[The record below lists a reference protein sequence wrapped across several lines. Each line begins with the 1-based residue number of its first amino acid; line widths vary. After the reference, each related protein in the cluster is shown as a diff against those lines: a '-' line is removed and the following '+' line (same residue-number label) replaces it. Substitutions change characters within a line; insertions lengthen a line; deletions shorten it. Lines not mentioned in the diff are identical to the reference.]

1 VIIPWGKIRFPK
13 RPAAA
18 APPERGAF
26 SESVNGVS
34 PLRVNT
40 DALKPHPLLSLLPR
54 RNLDRLLAESAF
66 AEYPK
71 GTVVFREGDPPEAIY
86 LIISGRCES
95 HVSSGLNGGCV
106 IEEVFGPG
114 DMLGERALL
123 NQEPH
128 RATVTVVTHCVLLRI
143 PSEELHGIF
152 EQYPHIAGK
161 FTRTVT
167 DRLRVVR
174 EGLGHGAGARRI
186 VSIFPL
192 APRVDA
198 PAVAGKLAA
207 ALHKL
212 TAQNVLLVHLGSAR
226 EAVAV
231 EDWPKL
237 ERTSNG
243 EFCFRK
249 HTRAQ
254 NGGYLELRLS
264 TSADACSTTF
274 VAPLLSHCG
283 RHFNYVL
290 LHIDPDTPPQCAVE
304 CIIQTDLAYVLLQP
318 GMQNLYDFELLMR
331 QLGDQTRGNT
341 AHVKPILFAEEYL
354 AAPQIHAALRD
365 LGHPVHSFARGFPL
379 TNEPGSGDPRFDLQ
393 INRLAREI
401 ARRRIGLALS
411 SGGAKGLAHI
421 GVIQVLEEHGIE
433 VDAIAGASM
442 GAYIGAIW
450 AYGLDGTMLE
460 KIAREHES
468 RWGLWGLVDPVLPPR
483 RGFMRT
489 RRVVHRLRRSIGN
502 AHFSD
507 LIRPLRV
514 VATHLDTLERVVF
527 SSGEVAKAV
536 AASIAIPGVVV
547 PVDYEG
553 DTYID
558 GGIADPLPVDVLEE
572 MGIEHI
578 IAVNVIPPP
587 ERLRQWLD
595 LAKEQNG
602 RDVRRAPLREALS
615 QRVNYFAHGN
625 ILDTMLQAVNGAQ
638 TRVAEAA
645 ALRADILLRPLACD
659 AFWHDFTHPGKYIA
673 LGRKA
678 AEDKLAELEALASP
692 HAKTIPPPRRIAADI
707 RVP

>member
-1 VIIPWGKIRFPK
+1 MF
-13 RPAAA
+13 
-18 APPERGAF
+18 
-26 SESVNGVS
+26 
-34 PLRVNT
+34 
-40 DALKPHPLLSLLPR
+40 
-54 RNLDRLLAESAF
+54 
-66 AEYPK
+66 
-71 GTVVFREGDPPEAIY
+71 

-95 HVSSGLNGGCV
+95 RVTSGVRGARI
-106 IEEVFGPG
+106 IEEIFGPG
-114 DMLGERALL
+114 DMLGERAVL
-123 NQEPH
+123 NREPH
-128 RATVTVVTHCVLLRI
+128 RATVVVATHCLLLRI
-143 PSEELHGIF
+143 PSQELQGIF
-152 EQYPHIAGK
+152 EQDPCIAGK
-161 FTRTVT
+161 FARTVT
-167 DRLRVVR
+167 DRLRSMR
-174 EGLGHGAGARRI
+174 DGLPGRGTPVRRI

-198 PAVAGKLAA
+198 PAVAGKLAI
-207 ALHKL
+207 ALRKL
-212 TAQNVLLVHLGSAR
+212 TGQSVLLVQLAPAAGAI
-226 EAVAV
+226 AI
-231 EDWPKL
+231 EDWPTIA
-237 ERTSNG
+237 RTING

-249 HTRAQ
+249 QIRAQ
-254 NGGYLELRLS
+254 SGDYVELQLS
-264 TSADACSTTF
+264 TGSEPRSSKS
-274 VAPLLSHCG
+274 VAALLSHCG
-283 RHFNYVL
+283 SHYDYVL
-290 LHIDPDTPPQCAVE
+290 VHVDPETPPNFAVE
-304 CIIQTDLAYVLLQP
+304 CMIQTDLAFVLLQA

-341 AHVKPILFAEEYL
+341 AHVKPILFAEESL
-354 AAPQIHAALRD
+354 AAPQVHATLRE

-379 TNEPGSGDPRFDLQ
+379 RSEPGSGDRRFDLH

-421 GVIQVLEEHGIE
+421 GVIQVLEENGIE
-433 VDAIAGASM
+433 IDAIAGASM

-450 AYGLDGTMLE
+450 AYGLDGAMLE
-460 KIAREHES
+460 KLAREHES

-489 RRVVHRLRRSIGN
+489 RRVVRRLRRSIGE

-514 VATHLDTLERVVF
+514 VATHLDTLERIVF
-527 SSGEVAKAV
+527 SSGEVAEAV

-547 PVDYEG
+547 PVEIDG
-553 DTYID
+553 DVYID

-578 IAVNVIPPP
+578 VAVNVIPPP

-595 LAKEQNG
+595 LAREPNG
-602 RDVRRAPLREALS
+602 REVRRARLRDALS
-615 QRVNYFAHGN
+615 ERINYFAHGN

-678 AEDKLAELEALASP
+678 AEDRLAELKALALPYAKSP
-692 HAKTIPPPRRIAADI
+692 LPPGSIATDFRAA
-707 RVP
+707 